1 MQINKIYGYNFEN
14 KYNNHNKE
22 TSFEGLNIKSLLTH
36 AAKKAKEQEILNYDR
51 SKISNILG
59 VQTSTI
65 TDLTK
70 GIDEKRFSFL
80 KTLTA
85 HYNARNFNR
94 DNNLKESPDAL
105 IETFKHITKP
115 QIEHFQIANKTN
127 APFELILQIFKNAE
141 DKKGLSFI
149 QKIQN
154 DILDNSTRSAKKIL
168 KMLTSPNK
176 KEYIEHTDN
185 YSSYLKLNT
194 ENDNA
199 IEELDKLVAEGK
211 YSSRQYDVKYN
222 VKQLIKIDN
231 LESVFSNNIETL
243 ENNYS
248 HEGKILLKS
257 LFLEYFPNKKDLSK
271 NAISDILD
279 MYKTS
284 NPKNIDIRTE
294 LLDRFRFAQK
304 PEDNSDIKAM
314 KSLFNRIDNDESSA
328 NFINNIL
335 KDNPK
340 TNSINELEEILS
352 IVPAKKAEIFHKNIA
367 RIINYTDK
375 EERVKALQNEVEN
388 PFFITPGYAYR
399 LDASIKAGFSK
410 EESKFSKFLKK
421 IENKINIIR
430 YEKSQS
436 KSSSQVSEPIKITT
450 EKENKDNT
458 AKIELK
464 RTFKESREARK
475 LRVQNDVNEI
485 IKQKLGEK
493 TLAKQKEAYNNGA
506 MVMRLKLLPE
516 IFNSIRE
523 TRKTQRLAGL
533 RPKVENKDAIK
544 LYSKINGKN
553 RKLVNYMLKQTDATG
568 ERIFDIKDIIAKLNE
583 FEIYIDKMKKIN
595 PKLSAKD
602 IKEIYNNEFI
612 YLNNTYGKLKRLKK
626 K

>member
-1 MQINKIYGYNFEN
+1 MQINKMYGHNFEN
-14 KYNNHNKE
+14 KYHNQNKE
-22 TSFEGLNIKSLLTH
+22 TSFEGLNIKSLLTN
-36 AAKKAKEQEILNYDR
+36 ATKKAKAQEILNYDR
-51 SKISNILG
+51 SKIGSILG

-70 GIDEKRFSFL
+70 GINEKRFSFL

-85 HYNARNFNR
+85 HYNARNFYR

-115 QIEHFQIANKTN
+115 QIEHFQIANNTN
-127 APFELILQIFKNAE
+127 APFELILQIFKNTE

-185 YSSYLKLNT
+185 YSSYLKLNA

-199 IEELDKLVAEGK
+199 IEELDKLIADGK
-211 YSSRQYDVKYN
+211 YNPLQYNAKYN
-222 VKQLIKIDN
+222 VQKLIQIKNFKI
-231 LESVFSNNIETL
+231 VFSDNIETL
-243 ENNYS
+243 EKNYS
-248 HEGKILLKS
+248 KEGKSLLKS
-257 LFLEYFPNKKDLSK
+257 LFLEYFPYGIKLTKEN
-271 NAISDILD
+271 ISDILD

-304 PEDNSDIKAM
+304 SEDNSDIKDM

-328 NFINNIL
+328 NFIHKIL

-340 TNSINELEEILS
+340 INSINDLEEVLTV
-352 IVPAKKAEIFHKNIA
+352 VPAKKAEIFHKNIA

-375 EERVKALQNEVEN
+375 EERVKALQSEVEN
-388 PFFITPGYAYR
+388 PFFITPRYAYR
-399 LDASIKAGFSK
+399 LDASIKAGFAK

-436 KSSSQVSEPIKITT
+436 KSSTQVSEPIKITT
-450 EKENKDNT
+450 EKEIKDNA

-464 RTFKESREARK
+464 RTFRESREARK

-493 TLAKQKEAYNNGA
+493 TLEKQKEAYNNGS

-516 IFNSIRE
+516 IFNSISE
-523 TRKTQRLAGL
+523 TRKAQRLAGL
-533 RPKVENKDAIK
+533 RPKVETRDAIK

-553 RKLVNYMLKQTDATG
+553 RKLVNYMLKQTDASG
-568 ERIFDIKDIIAKLNE
+568 KRIFDIQEIIAKINE
-583 FEIYIDKMKKIN
+583 LEKHTNRIKKNN

-612 YLNNTYGKLKRLKK
+612 YLNDTYGKLKRSKK

>member
-1 MQINKIYGYNFEN
+1 MQIQKIHGYEFKNN
-14 KYNNHNKE
+14 YNTPKQP
-22 TSFEGLNIKSLLTH
+22 SFNGLNIKSLLTTVTKNT
-36 AAKKAKEQEILNYDR
+36 KKQESLNYHCSR
-51 SKISNILG
+51 IANIIG
-59 VQTSTI
+59 IQTSSI
-65 TDLTK
+65 INLTK
-70 GIDEKRFSFL
+70 SVNGKRFDFL
-80 KTLTA
+80 KTLA
-85 HYNARNFNR
+85 DRYNARNFNKG
-94 DNNLKESPDAL
+94 NNLKESPDAL
-105 IETFKHITKP
+105 IETFKYITKP
-115 QIEHFQIANKTN
+115 KIEHFNIINRTD
-127 APFELILQIFKNAE
+127 APFEVILQILKNAN
-141 DKKGLSFI
+141 DKKSLNFV
-149 QKIQN
+149 QKVQDN
-154 DILDNSTRSAKKIL
+154 ILYNTTGSAKKIL

-176 KEYIEHTDN
+176 KEYIKHTNN

-194 ENDNA
+194 QNDNA
-199 IEELDKLVAEGK
+199 IEELDKLISDGK
-211 YSSRQYDVKYN
+211 YNPLQYDAKYN
-222 VKQLIKIDN
+222 VQQLIKVRN
-231 LESVFSNNIETL
+231 LKSVFPESTEIL
-243 ENNYS
+243 EKNYS
-248 HEGKILLKS
+248 KEGKNLLKS
-257 LFLEYFPNKKDLSK
+257 LFLEYFPYDIKLTKEN
-271 NAISDILD
+271 ISDILD

-284 NPKNIDIRTE
+284 NQKNIDIRTE

-314 KSLFNRIDNDESSA
+314 KSLFNRIDNNKSSA

-335 KDNPK
+335 KDNAK
-340 TNSINELEEILS
+340 LHSINELEEILS

-388 PFFITPGYAYR
+388 PFFITPGYADR
-399 LDASIKAGFSK
+399 LNESIKAGFSK
-410 EESKFSKFLKK
+410 KESKFSKFLKK

-436 KSSSQVSEPIKITT
+436 KSSNQVSEPIKITT

-568 ERIFDIKDIIAKLNE
+568 ERIFDIKDIIAKINE
-583 FEIYIDKMKKIN
+583 FEIHIDKMKKIN
-595 PKLSAKD
+595 PKLSAKE
-602 IKEIYNNEFI
+602 IKEIYNNKYI
-612 YLNNTYGKLKRLKK
+612 YLNDTYGKLKRTKK